1 MNIIK
6 NNNMNLINS
15 NQNKLDK
22 ISFTLNDELKEVIYK
37 ELKEAQDYTSPYN
50 LSITTEYSYFHARL
64 DIYFKKQNIKNKPNK
79 TDYLAWILLLTYPKD
94 KIISFEN
101 ISDLNI
107 HFTDKNSDKTDYEI
121 IEVTEIT
128 HDDMNTINTCVCSQR
143 IANVYKLKNKFSD
156 VNIQLGCDCI
166 ERYGLVSKSEINECK
181 KKMNELKER
190 NKEIEEGKSIGYYR
204 ELREN
209 EKLIKNQNKLEKET
223 LKQKK
228 YDEKIKKL
236 EEKLRLNEEN
246 LMSIEDNA
254 IKKILQSNCF
264 KKCLLCKQEGI
275 YNKYNILTICNKCI
289 NSKNKNNK
297 IIINNS
303 ILKNKREYKE
313 DSCLNCDK
321 KYVYRYIGRKILFCK
336 ICEKSYKKMKCNLCP
351 NEYIDDI
358 NSLDVLCN
366 ICDTKSKHCIDC
378 KNKFINVN
386 LNVIRCELCQY
397 RFSYKLT
404 VINCNDCGEEV
415 EIKENE
421 KWRKFC
427 SDCFKNNL
435 KYVNC
440 NTCNEPFKRLSN
452 EFWRKTCSDCYHKSK
467 Y

>member
-1 MNIIK
+1 
-6 NNNMNLINS
+6 MNLLVNR
-15 NQNKLDK
+15 QTKLDK
-22 ISFTLNDELKEVIYK
+22 ISFELNDELKEVIYK

-50 LSITTEYSYFHARL
+50 LSITTEYSYFHVRL
-64 DIYFKKQNIKNKPNK
+64 DVYFKKKNIKNKPNK

-94 KIISFEN
+94 KIRSFEN

-181 KKMNELKER
+181 KKMKEIKER
-190 NKEIEEGKSIGYYR
+190 NKEIEEGKPIGYYK

-209 EKLIKNQNKLEKET
+209 EKLIKNQNKLEKEK

-228 YDEKIKKL
+228 LDEKIKKQ
-236 EEKLRLNEEN
+236 EEKIRLNEEN
-246 LMSIEDNA
+246 LMTIEDSNV
-254 IKKILQSNCF
+254 KNILQSNCY
-264 KKCLLCKQEGI
+264 KKCLLCKKEGL
-275 YNKYNILTICNKCI
+275 YNKYNKLTVCNKCV
-289 NSKNKNNK
+289 NSNNKNKYK
-297 IIINNS
+297 IINDS

-321 KYVYRYIGRKILFCK
+321 QFVYRYKGIPICFCES
-336 ICEKSYKKMKCNLCP
+336 CRKSYKKKKCNLCP

-358 NSLDVLCN
+358 NSLDILCN
-366 ICDTKSKHCIDC
+366 DCDEKSKKCLECD
-378 KNKFINVN
+378 NKFISENVN
-386 LNVIRCELCQY
+386 EIRCHICQY

-435 KYVNC
+435 TYFNC
-440 NTCNEPFKRLSN
+440 IKCDIPFKRLTSDT
-452 EFWRKTCSDCYHKSK
+452 WRKSCSDCYHKSK
-467 Y
+467 